1 MQADIHP
8 EFKKITI
15 SCACGAKFVTMST
28 KDDYQ
33 IDVCS
38 ACHPFYTGAQKFIDS
53 AGRVEKFQ
61 SKFKSWDAVKANEE
75 AKAAKKKKPAAAAP
89 APKAAAPAHAHAPK
103 AAPVPKAAVA
113 AAAAAPAPKA

>member
-1 MQADIHP
+1 MKVDIHP

-15 SCACGAKFVTMST
+15 TCACGAKFVTMST

-75 AKAAKKKKPAAAAP
+75 AKAKKKKPAAAAP
-89 APKAAAPAHAHAPK
+89 APVAKPAAPAHAHAPK
-103 AAPVPKAAVA
+103 AAAPAPAP
-113 AAAAAPAPKA
+113 AAPAPKA